1 MSGVHGGQRR
11 VGQRSQRGWR
21 RGRTAL
27 VLALVA
33 GAAMALPASAGAIAD
48 PHVTGKVTALSGGAA
63 IEGIE
68 VCVYS
73 YATSTEECASTNVKG
88 EYNIEVP
95 EGSYHVV
102 FYNENCL
109 GECKALNYLT
119 QYYKG
124 KSREDEAETLVL
136 KGSEVR
142 SGINAAMAAGGE
154 IEGRVTKAAGGAEVP
169 DDEVCVFSYEAGYL
183 ERCVY
188 TEEEGYYV
196 VVGLPT
202 AKYSVFFYGGYHLNL
217 VEQYYDEKRS
227 YEEAE
232 LVEAIAGGAQ
242 KSGISAKLRQ
252 GAEIEGVV
260 TAAAGGA
267 PVNDSEVC
275 PEELNDAADAE
286 CVRTNSEGK
295 YTLEGLEGEYG
306 ISFDGNGSTLAPE
319 LYENATSSSTEKIVK
334 AVPPAVTKGVDGSLP
349 TAGEITGVV
358 TAAPSGSPVD
368 GVEVCARSETDFSE
382 CAKTNASGE
391 YTIKGVAGAYSVEFY
406 GDESCTPNC
415 SSLPYKEQYYNGV
428 YNEESAEAVTVA
440 PGATV
445 TGNNAR
451 LAESVKQGEAETL
464 ARKIAE
470 AVAKVRGEYEQ
481 KEAAQKH
488 EQEVKAAEAAAHA
501 AAEAAAKRKAEEKAA
516 IASVK
521 IVSLSST
528 AKTVQ
533 VTIKVA
539 GTDTVTVSG
548 TGVAKTVERITAGTH
563 TIKLH
568 LTAPGLSARK
578 HHRKIKLAI
587 SVKVGAFVVALSR
600 VLTL

>member
-1 MSGVHGGQRR
+1 MPGMFGGQRR

-27 VLALVA
+27 VVALVA
-33 GAAMALPASAGAIAD
+33 VAAMALPASAGAIAD
-48 PHVTGKVTALSGGAA
+48 PHITGKVTAKGTPVVGL
-63 IEGIE
+63 E
-68 VCVYS
+68 VCAYS
-73 YATSTEECASTNVKG
+73 SSSEECAYTVETTG
-88 EYNIEVP
+88 DYNIEVP

-102 FYNENCL
+102 FYPEVCVA
-109 GECKALNYLT
+109 GKCQDENYLT
-119 QYYKG
+119 QYYNG
-124 KSREDEAETLVL
+124 KSHEDEAEALVL
-136 KGSEVR
+136 KGGETK
-142 SGINAAMAAGGE
+142 SGINAAMAEGGE
-154 IEGRVTKAAGGAEVP
+154 IEGQVIEKGGGELDDAEVCAYS
-169 DDEVCVFSYEAGYL
+169 DETEYIY
-183 ERCVY
+183 RCAY
-188 TEEEGYYV
+188 TEEEGLYE

-202 AKYSVFFYGGYHLNL
+202 AKYEVIFYGYATPDL
-217 VEQYYDEKRS
+217 VTQYYKDKRS
-227 YEEAE
+227 YYEAE
-232 LVEAIAGGAQ
+232 LVEAIVKTR
-242 KSGISAKLRQ
+242 KSGIDAELRQ
-252 GAEIEGVV
+252 GAKIEGVV

-267 PVNDSEVC
+267 PVKDSEVC
-275 PEELNDAADAE
+275 PDELNGAADAE
-286 CVRTNSEGK
+286 CTSTNSEGK
-295 YTLEGLEGEYG
+295 YKLEGLEGEYG
-306 ISFDGNGSTLAPE
+306 VSFDGNGSTLAPE
-319 LYENATSSSTEKIVK
+319 LYENATSLSTEKVIK
-334 AVPPAVTKGVDGSLP
+334 TVPPDVVGGVNGSLP

-368 GVEVCARSETDFSE
+368 GVKVCARSETEFSE
-382 CAKTNASGE
+382 CANTNASGV

-406 GDESCTPNC
+406 GYESCTPSC
-415 SSLPYKEQYYNGV
+415 SDLPYKDQYYNGI
-428 YNEESAEAVTVA
+428 YEEEGAETVTVA

-445 TGNNAR
+445 TGIDAR

-470 AVAKVRGEYEQ
+470 AVGKVRGEYEQ
-481 KEAAQKH
+481 KEATQKH

-521 IVSLSST
+521 IVRISST

>member
-1 MSGVHGGQRR
+1 MPGMFGGQRR
-11 VGQRSQRGWR
+11 VGRRSQRGWR

-27 VLALVA
+27 VVALVA
-33 GAAMALPASAGAIAD
+33 VAALALPASAGAIAD
-48 PHVTGKVTALSGGAA
+48 PHVTGKVTA
-63 IEGIE
+63 EGKAVEGLE

-73 YATSTEECASTNVKG
+73 NSTEECAYTEKTTG
-88 EYNIEVP
+88 DYNIEVP
-95 EGSYHVV
+95 EGSYRVV
-102 FYNENCL
+102 FYNEVCL
-109 GECKALNYLT
+109 AGTCFYANYLT
-119 QYYKG
+119 QYYNG
-124 KSREDEAETLVL
+124 KSREEEAATLVL
-136 KGSEVR
+136 KGGEIR
-142 SGINAAMAAGGE
+142 SGINAAMAKGAE
-154 IEGRVTKAAGGAEVP
+154 IEGQVTKAAGGEGIA
-169 DDEVCVFSYEAGYL
+169 DDEVCAYSYEAGYI
-183 ERCVY
+183 ERCAY
-188 TEEEGYYV
+188 TEEEGYYTV
-196 VVGLPT
+196 AGLPT
-202 AKYSVFFYGGYHLNL
+202 ARYSVFFYGGYHLNL
-217 VEQYYDEKRS
+217 VAQYYKEKRS

-232 LVEAIAGGAQ
+232 LVEAIVGTE

-252 GAEIEGVV
+252 GAEVEGVV

-267 PVNDSEVC
+267 PVNDAEVC
-275 PEELNDAADAE
+275 PDGLNGAADAE
-286 CVRTNSEGK
+286 CAHTNSEGK

-306 ISFDGNGSTLAPE
+306 ISFHGNGSTLAPE
-319 LYENATSSSTEKIVK
+319 LYENATSSSTEKVVK

-368 GVEVCARSETDFSE
+368 GVEVCARSETDFSA
-382 CAKTNASGE
+382 CGQTNASGE
-391 YTIKGVAGAYSVEFY
+391 YTIKGVAGVYTVEFY
-406 GDESCTPNC
+406 GDESCTPSC
-415 SSLPYKEQYYNGV
+415 SSLPYVEQYYNGI
-428 YNEESAEAVTVA
+428 YNSESAEPVTVA

-445 TGNNAR
+445 TGIDAR
-451 LAESVKQGEAETL
+451 LAESDKQGEAETL

-521 IVSLSST
+521 IVRVSST
-528 AKTVQ
+528 AKTVL

-548 TGVAKTVERITAGTH
+548 IGVEKAVAHITAGTH

-568 LTAPGLSARK
+568 LTASGLSARK
-578 HHRKIKLAI
+578 HHHKVKLAI

-600 VLTL
+600 ELTL